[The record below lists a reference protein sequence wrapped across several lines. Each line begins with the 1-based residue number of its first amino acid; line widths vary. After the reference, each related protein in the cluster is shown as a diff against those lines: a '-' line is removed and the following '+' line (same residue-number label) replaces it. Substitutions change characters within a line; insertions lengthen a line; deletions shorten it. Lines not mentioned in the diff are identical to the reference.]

1 MAHRMTT
8 FSGLKHF
15 LFPKAPS
22 SAAQAKERLK
32 LILEYEGSQNN
43 REKLDFLPKLKQ
55 ELLEVI
61 GKYGEVDLD
70 KVEVRFDRNQ
80 DRPVL
85 EVEVNLALPG

>member
-1 MAHRMTT
+1 MITT
-8 FSGLKHF
+8 FSLKNWF
-15 LFPKAPS
+15 SWRKEPS

-32 LILEYEGSQNN
+32 LILEYEGNQRN

-61 GKYGEVDLD
+61 SKYGEVDLD
-70 KVEVRFDRNQ
+70 KVQVRFDRDQ
-80 DRPVL
+80 GRPVL